1 MHEVLLERG
10 AEKDLSRLTPEV
22 FQRVVTAIRGL
33 KSSTR
38 PSGSKKL
45 AGSPGG
51 WRIRI
56 GDYRINDR
64 AKCVRILR
72 VRHRREVYR
81 SMGLDDA
88 GNS

>member
-10 AEKDLSRLTPEV
+10 AEKDLNRLAPDV
-22 FQRVVTAIRGL
+22 FQRVVDAIRGL
-33 KSSTR
+33 KDSAR
-38 PSGSKKL
+38 PPGSKKL

-51 WRIRI
+51 WRVRV
-56 GDYRINDR
+56 GDYRIIYDIDDS

-81 SMGLDDA
+81 
-88 GNS
+88 